1 MCKWKY
7 ILAILFLWKQF
18 VHQPIVLIPTR
29 EKTKSSLLPKPI
41 FILYSRI
48 TLNLVKTDGWWRP
61 WFSSEPLEHLGVG
74 VWSLLLSKGG
84 HNVHKAP
91 VVLDATLST
100 ASLLL
105 LLLLLVNLDS
115 ATRDMSTFFTTVK
128 FILKDRKKQSLKL
141 RKNVWNEYA

>member
-1 MCKWKY
+1 MHTPK
-7 ILAILFLWKQF
+7 I
-18 VHQPIVLIPTR
+18 LIPTR
-29 EKTKSSLLPKPI
+29 QKTKSSLLPKPT

-61 WFSSEPLEHLGVG
+61 WFSSGKLKHLGVG
-74 VWSLLLSKGG
+74 IWSLLLSKGG

-100 ASLLL
+100 ASPLL

-115 ATRDMSTFFTTVK
+115 GTRDMGKFHTIVK
-128 FILKDRKKQSLKL
+128 FILKDRKEI
-141 RKNVWNEYA
+141 RRV